1 MKKYEIIMQDEWNNL
16 YRLGI
21 YNELKDSIQDIND
34 WLDVYDFQIKEDDLK
49 AYTST
54 FGEAIDLDIGML
66 CEERD
71 DLLGLMVRG
80 FVLYED
86 EDTRR

>member
-34 WLDVYDFQIKEDDLK
+34 WLDVYDFQITEDDLK
-49 AYTST
+49 AYPST
-54 FGEAIDLDIGML
+54 FGESIDLDIGMM
-66 CEERD
+66 CEDRD

-86 EDTRR
+86 EDTRK